1 MQRDR
6 QAAFFAEEEDG
17 ARILLCSEIGSEGRN
32 FQFAHHLVLFD
43 LPEDPELL
51 EQRIGRLDR
60 IGQTSTIH
68 VHVPYL
74 KGTGEEVL
82 ARWYDEGLNAFEK
95 NLHGATEIA
104 QGLRAS
110 LEPLMAGFNERA
122 LTAFIKET
130 QAFRARVVKKLEK
143 GHDRLLELNSCKPDQ
158 ADGVISAIRSQDA
171 DDEFEDF
178 FIRLADHFGLE
189 IEEME
194 NRSYVFKRGDL
205 ITDAFPSLPEE
216 GLTVTFDR
224 QRAITRENVSFL
236 TIDHPIV
243 RGALDLL
250 LGGEQ
255 GNSGFA
261 AWRGSGSEG
270 LVLETHFVVEC
281 VAPARLH
288 ADRFLAP
295 APIRIVVDHA
305 GKDLRQDVA
314 YLHAK
319 LDKSSPTRLLEKAPV
334 RKKLFPAMM
343 TASRKMA
350 EEEMARLVAEATSS
364 MKGQIEAEI
373 TRLEDLR
380 QINDHVRPEEIEALR
395 SQIAE
400 LEEAIGSARL
410 RLDALMLVLQSK

>member
-1 MQRDR
+1 
-6 QAAFFAEEEDG
+6 
-17 ARILLCSEIGSEGRN
+17 
-32 FQFAHHLVLFD
+32 
-43 LPEDPELL
+43 
-51 EQRIGRLDR
+51 
-60 IGQTSTIH
+60 
-68 VHVPYL
+68 
-74 KGTGEEVL
+74 
-82 ARWYDEGLNAFEK
+82 
-95 NLHGATEIA
+95 
-104 QGLRAS
+104 
-110 LEPLMAGFNERA
+110 
-122 LTAFIKET
+122 
-130 QAFRARVVKKLEK
+130 
-143 GHDRLLELNSCKPDQ
+143 LNSCKPDQ
-158 ADGVISAIRSQDA
+158 AESVIELIRHQDA
-171 DDEFEDF
+171 DDEFEEF

-255 GNSGFA
+255 GNSSFA
-261 AWRGSGSEG
+261 AWRGSGAEG

-281 VAPARLH
+281 VAPAKLH

-305 GKDLRQDVA
+305 NKDMRQNTA

-319 LDKSSPTRLLEKAPV
+319 LDKSNPTRLLEKAPV

-343 TASRKMA
+343 AASRQIA
-350 EEEMARLVAEATSS
+350 EDELQKRVTEATEA
-364 MKGQIEAEI
+364 MKTQIEAEI
-373 TRLEDLR
+373 TRLEALR
-380 QINDHVRPEEIEALR
+380 QINDHVRPEEIQVLR
-395 SQIAE
+395 SQMAE
-400 LEEAIGSARL
+400 LEEALGSARL